1 MVDKGSVSQLKN
13 LLNYCRT
20 LYAHY
25 EKNKKVNK
33 EAQLGVTNLNNI
45 KQELEEEED
54 IQFNANVKQQI
65 WEKND
70 KFMSFVME
78 FEEILKNNQLPPKI
92 S

>member
-33 EAQLGVTNLNNI
+33 DAQLGVSNLNNI
-45 KQELEEEED
+45 KQGLEEEED
-54 IQFNANVKQQI
+54 IQFNTNVKQQI
-65 WEKND
+65 
-70 KFMSFVME
+70 
-78 FEEILKNNQLPPKI
+78 
-92 S
+92 